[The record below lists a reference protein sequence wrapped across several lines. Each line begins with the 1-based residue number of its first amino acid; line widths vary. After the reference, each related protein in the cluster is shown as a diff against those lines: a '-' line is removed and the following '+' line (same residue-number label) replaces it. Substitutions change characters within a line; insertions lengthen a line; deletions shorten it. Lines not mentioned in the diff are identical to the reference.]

1 VALLTQLGSPEPVR
15 FGERFPHEASGRQLQ
30 RAMTATALYLSP
42 DVVVFD
48 EPTAAFDAD
57 VRERE
62 RVLRLIRGA
71 LAPQRCSP
79 VTISIRLVA
88 SPKSCS

>member
-1 VALLTQLGSPEPVR
+1 MALLTQLGSPEPVR

-57 VRERE
+57 VRER
-62 RVLRLIRGA
+62 VLRLIRGA
-71 LAPQRCSP
+71 LASQRCSP